1 MLLLQLARKALAIE
15 LAAIPREAL
24 DAARLALLDT
34 VGVTLAGSDEACVGA
49 VAAASDIAA
58 TGPASRFGRSAM
70 TGMLDAALVNGT
82 AAHALDFDDCSN
94 TMGGHPSAPILPAL
108 WALAEARGASG
119 AQVLA
124 AYVTGFEVETKIG
137 RAVNFTHYEKGWHPT
152 ATLGTFGAAA
162 ACARLIGL
170 DAAGTANALALAASM
185 AAGIKANF
193 GTMTKPFHVGQCA
206 RNGLH
211 AALLTEA
218 GLTANAG
225 ALEHPQ
231 GFFMVFNGAGNFR
244 PEAILDGFAAPFD
257 LVEPG
262 VAFKRHPC
270 CASTHPALDAL
281 MEIMAREGLGSADI
295 AHIRSWTHP
304 RRLRHTDRPD
314 PRSGL
319 DGKFSVQYVL
329 ARAALEGSVRT
340 DHFTDAAVRDPAVR
354 AFMTRIAAAPH
365 PEAVMETTQHFFA
378 DVRVETH
385 DGRVFDAHVD
395 MPLGRD
401 AAHPLPPGAL
411 ETKFFDCARTV
422 LSDVAARTIADAML
436 RIDTLPDIR
445 SIGATMRGG
454 LVVPSPRAAAP
465 RRDDTQDDR
474 TAAE

>member
-1 MLLLQLARKALAIE
+1 MLLTQLAEKALAINLSDVPAQA
-15 LAAIPREAL
+15 LAT
-24 DAARLALLDT
+24 ARLALLDT
-34 VGVTLAGSDEACVGA
+34 VGVTLAGSDEDCVRA
-49 VAAASDIAA
+49 VMAASEIAPSGPSTLFGRAA
-58 TGPASRFGRSAM
+58 T
-70 TGMLDAALVNGT
+70 TGLLDAALVNGT
-82 AAHALDFDDCSN
+82 ASHALDFDDCSN

-108 WALAEARGASG
+108 FALAEARGASG
-119 AQVLA
+119 EDLLA

-162 ACARLIGL
+162 ACGRLIGL
-170 DAAGTANALALAASM
+170 DAAGLANALALAASM

-211 AALLTEA
+211 AALLTQA
-218 GLTANAG
+218 GLTANPG
-225 ALEHPQ
+225 ALEHRQ

-244 PEAILDGFAAPFD
+244 PEAMFESFAGPYD
-257 LVEPG
+257 LIEPG

-281 MEIMAREGLGSADI
+281 MEIMAREGISAADI

-304 RRLRHTDRPD
+304 RRLNHTNRPD

-329 ARAALEGSVRT
+329 ARAALEGSVRI
-340 DHFTDAAVRDPAVR
+340 DHFSDEAVFDPAVR
-354 AFMTRIAAAPH
+354 AFMVRIEAAPH
-365 PEAVMETTQHFFA
+365 PQAVMETTQHFFA
-378 DVRVETH
+378 DVRVTTH

-401 AAHPLPPGAL
+401 ADHPLPPGAL
-411 ETKFFDCARTV
+411 ETKFFDCARLV
-422 LSDVAARTIADAML
+422 LTDKAAQAIAEAML
-436 RIDTLPDIR
+436 RIETVPDIR
-445 SIGATMRGG
+445 SIGATMRDG
-454 LVVPSPRAAAP
+454 LKSPSHGVPAARDAGAP
-465 RRDDTQDDR
+465 NR

>member
-1 MLLLQLARKALAIE
+1 MLLLELARKALAID
-15 LAAIPREAL
+15 LAALPPAAL

-34 VGVTLAGSDEACVGA
+34 VGVALAGSGEACVHA
-49 VAAASDIAA
+49 TIAASDIAD
-58 TGPASRFGRSAM
+58 TGPASLFGRAAT
-70 TGMLDAALVNGT
+70 TGILDAALVNGT

-94 TMGGHPSAPILPAL
+94 TLGGHPSAPVLPAL

-119 AQVLA
+119 AQLLA

-162 ACARLIGL
+162 ACGRLLGL
-170 DAAGTANALALAASM
+170 DAAGVANALAIAASM

-211 AALLTEA
+211 AALLTRA
-218 GLTANAG
+218 GLTANAA

-244 PEAILDGFAAPFD
+244 PDALFESFAAPFD

-281 MEIMAREGLGSADI
+281 MEIMARERIAAGDI

-304 RRLRHTDRPD
+304 RRLRHTNRPD

-329 ARAALEGSVRT
+329 ARAALEGSVRI
-340 DHFTDAAVRDPAVR
+340 DHFEDAAVHDPAVR
-354 AFMTRIAAAPH
+354 AFMTRIEAAPH
-365 PEAVMETTQHFFA
+365 PDAVMETTRHFFA
-378 DVRVETH
+378 DVRVTTH

-411 ETKFFDCARTV
+411 ETKFFDCARLVVT
-422 LSDVAARTIADAML
+422 AAAAQAIADAML
-436 RIDTLPDIR
+436 RIDTLSDIR
-445 SIGATMRGG
+445 TVGALMRDG
-454 LVVPSPRAAAP
+454 LTVPSGRVTAS
-465 RRDDTQDDR
+465 RGTDIQDR
-474 TAAE
+474 NAAE

>member
-1 MLLLQLARKALAIE
+1 MLLLQLAEKALAID
-15 LAAIPREAL
+15 LAAVPQDAL
-24 DAARLALLDT
+24 RAARLALLDT
-34 VGVTLAGSDEACVGA
+34 VGVALAGSHEDSVNA

-58 TGPASRFGRSAM
+58 FGPASLFGQGAM
-70 TGMLDAALVNGT
+70 TGILDAALVNGT
-82 AAHALDFDDCSN
+82 ASHALDFDDCSN

-108 WALAEARGASG
+108 WALGEARGAG
-119 AQVLA
+119 GREVLA

-170 DAAGTANALALAASM
+170 DAAGVANVLALAASM

-193 GTMTKPFHVGQCA
+193 GTMAKPFHVGQCA
-206 RNGLH
+206 RSGLH
-211 AALLTEA
+211 AALLTQA

-244 PEAILDGFAAPFD
+244 PEALFETFAAPYD

-281 MEIMAREGLGSADI
+281 MDIMAREAVTATDI

-329 ARAALEGSVRT
+329 ARAALDGSVRT
-340 DHFTDAAVRDPAVR
+340 DHFSDEAVRDPAVR
-354 AFMTRIAAAPH
+354 AFMARIEAAPH
-365 PEAVMETTQHFFA
+365 PDAVMETTQHFFA
-378 DVRVETH
+378 DVRVTTR

-422 LSDVAARTIADAML
+422 VSDGAAHAIAEALL
-436 RIDTLPDIR
+436 RIETVPDIR
-445 SIGATMRGG
+445 AIGATMREG
-454 LVVPSPRAAAP
+454 LTGSSGRAAGTP
-465 RRDDTQDDR
+465 NR

>member
-1 MLLLQLARKALAIE
+1 MLLLQLAEKALAID
-15 LAAIPREAL
+15 LAAVPQDAL
-24 DAARLALLDT
+24 RAARLALLDT
-34 VGVTLAGSDEACVGA
+34 VGVTLAGAREDCVRA
-49 VAAASDIAA
+49 VAAASDIAPS
-58 TGPASRFGRSAM
+58 GPASLFGSAAT

-108 WALAEARGASG
+108 WALGEARGAAG
-119 AQVLA
+119 RDVLA

-170 DAAGTANALALAASM
+170 DAAGVANALALAASM

-206 RNGLH
+206 RSGLH
-211 AALLTEA
+211 AALLTQA

-244 PEAILDGFAAPFD
+244 PEALFETFAAPYD

-281 MEIMAREGLGSADI
+281 MDIMARETIAAADI

-329 ARAALEGSVRT
+329 ARAALDGSVRT
-340 DHFTDAAVRDPAVR
+340 DHFSDEAVKDPAVR
-354 AFMTRIAAAPH
+354 AFMTRIEAAPH

-378 DVRVETH
+378 DVRVTTR

-411 ETKFFDCARTV
+411 ETKFFDCARSV
-422 LSDVAARTIADAML
+422 VSDAAAQAIAEALL
-436 RIDTLPDIR
+436 RIDTVPDIR
-445 SIGATMRGG
+445 AVGAMMREGSASS
-454 LVVPSPRAAAP
+454 SPRGAGVRGSGTP
-465 RRDDTQDDR
+465 NR